1 MSSLTSVATNLIDTL
16 GLAGVSVGLLV
27 NCMGIPI
34 SSEIII
40 PLAGIGIKQGHFNL
54 VVALAVTIVAQ
65 LIGLFLSYAI
75 GRYGGVGLIQKY
87 GKYLFISKH
96 ELNRAE
102 LAFEKYG
109 GRLVFFGLCLPG
121 VHGYVGLAAAAG
133 ATIWSAVLL
142 AFGYFL
148 GDHLSQIDAIFNKF
162 GIVVAVVFIGAAI
175 WYIMRHKKRE
185 ESL

>member
-1 MSSLTSVATNLIDTL
+1 
-16 GLAGVSVGLLV
+16 
-27 NCMGIPI
+27 MGIPI

-121 VHGYVGLAAAAG
+121 VHGYVGYPAGIANMPILSFGLAAAAG